1 MGQYKFNWSDFTI
14 FLILNIIVAITMDLA
29 LFSQTTSGMKDASF
43 FKKVLSAEFWATIEW
58 MALIPANIIGN
69 RILTAPQLNL
79 SSFVFDFLG
88 QIGTNKFWL
97 KIPTTIDDYTAMIII
112 IIGMGVSG
120 YKLFG

>member
-29 LFSQTTSGMKDASF
+29 LFSQTTSGMKDVSF

-58 MALIPANIIGN
+58 MALIPGNIIGN

-88 QIGTNKFWL
+88 QIGTNRFWL

-120 YKLFG
+120 YQLFG